1 MSESQPDSRH
11 QDFWR
16 YFRTGRFHEART
28 SLETLC
34 RECDGR
40 DQALYQ
46 GLSRVAACL
55 EQLNEGNMDAAD
67 LMARQAGAGLAELG
81 PSYGG
86 VQLQSLLLG
95 LSACVEDARCSLDA
109 QGRMCDLRP
118 RIPRVDLA
126 YGLDPH
132 STSD

>member
-1 MSESQPDSRH
+1 LSQPQPDPRYQS
-11 QDFWR
+11 FWR
-16 YFRTGRFHEART
+16 YFRAGRFHEAQS
-28 SLETLC
+28 SLEALC

-46 GLSRVAACL
+46 GLSRVAESL
-55 EQLNEGNMDAAD
+55 QQLNEGKMETAD
-67 LMARQAGAGLAELG
+67 IMAREAGAGLAGLG

-95 LSACVEDARCSLDA
+95 LSACVEDARRSLDA
-109 QGRMCDLRP
+109 QGHMCGLRV

-126 YGLDPH
+126 FGLDPD
-132 STSD
+132 STTD